1 MKKDG
6 SINERNLTA
15 EERAKFMEAKVKELK
30 SFFEN
35 GVWEFSSTTES
46 DESRTLS
53 SRMILKW
60 SKHADGSPR
69 AKARLIVR
77 GYADKDAL
85 EGKVDTAAP
94 TTSRLSRSIL
104 LSLMSTLK
112 WNGWTCGCQHG
123 ISTRTSSRT
132 QTLGETTKGS
142 THHLGC

>member
-1 MKKDG
+1 M
-6 SINERNLTA
+6 
-15 EERAKFMEAKVKELK
+15 KELK

-35 GVWEFSSTTES
+35 GVWEFSSTSES

-94 TTSRLSRSIL
+94 TTSRSEPLHTAVPDVNFEVEWLDSR
-104 LSLMSTLK
+104 
-112 WNGWTCGCQHG
+112 CQHG
-123 ISTRTSSRT
+123 LSTRTSSRT
-132 QTLGETTKGS
+132 KTLGEVTSRGAHHPGS
-142 THHLGC
+142 R